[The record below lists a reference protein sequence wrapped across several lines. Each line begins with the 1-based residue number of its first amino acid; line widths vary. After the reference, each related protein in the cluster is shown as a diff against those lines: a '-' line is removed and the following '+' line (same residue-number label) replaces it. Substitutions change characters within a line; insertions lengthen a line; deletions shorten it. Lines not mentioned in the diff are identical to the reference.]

1 MKRVFGLAFIFC
13 LLCNLS
19 IAQPGKLQKTAANPY
34 EAKLKTI
41 TDQVLAVLNGKAPLS
56 NLTGTKVPKAKYGWI
71 EYPAPALAFPGAIDT
86 SLSMKPKWEVT
97 ESKRTWRWSTTLMKY
112 PKGTQTEKLKTELM
126 LLSKAMA
133 KLYPAATRNG
143 EMREADAYE
152 GYTTKDFYI
161 QVYTTYLHTYDAPAY
176 LKVSMSFDMPL
187 KQTREQ
193 MADSLRK
200 DLDKQMA
207 ISYSAKDKIDLI
219 MNWANT
225 LEAIGFDNTAVL
237 SHGTNLFQQVASN
250 DIKLAYAILVEW
262 PRTEDLKTMTAGLSY
277 SQKETIRQ
285 MSRAVLDEYYK
296 TTAKQPEPTEKK
308 TPTPVPVVKQKEETD
323 PCKTEVAALA
333 FRPGHWIY
341 GEGRSAIVFNYNC
354 GIHLYTIAWMNSK
367 GRLEFE
373 SNVSKENL
381 ASRYRLA
388 EGYQANKFILCKDCA
403 GKGYG
408 YGYDRASS
416 YIGSLR
422 IEYNTGNLV
431 RQSCAYCGGK
441 GCMKVN

>member
-1 MKRVFGLAFIFC
+1 MKRVFSLAFIFC
-13 LLCNLS
+13 LLHNLS
-19 IAQPGKLQKTAANPY
+19 IAQPGKLQKAAANPY
-34 EAKLKTI
+34 EANLKKI
-41 TDQVLAVLNGKAPLS
+41 TEQVLAVINGKAPLS
-56 NLTGTKVPKAKYGWI
+56 NLTGTKLPKSKYRSI
-71 EYPAPALAFPGAIDT
+71 DYPAPALAFPNGLDT
-86 SLSMKPKWEVT
+86 NLSMRVKWEGAQGKG
-97 ESKRTWRWSTTLMKY
+97 SWRWNTRLMKY
-112 PKGTQTEKLKTELM
+112 PKGTQTEKLKSELM
-126 LLSKAMA
+126 LLSNAMA
-133 KLYPAATRNG
+133 ALYPTATKKSKMD
-143 EMREADAYE
+143 ETEAWE
-152 GYTTKDFYI
+152 SFTTKDIDVTFF
-161 QVYTTYLHTYDAPAY
+161 TSYLHTYDAPAY
-176 LKVSMSFDMPL
+176 LEMSIYFDLPI

-207 ISYSAKDKIDLI
+207 ITFSAKHKIDIIL
-219 MNWANT
+219 NWSYT
-225 LEAIGFDNTAVL
+225 LEAIGFDKAAVL
-237 SHGTNLFQQVASN
+237 SRSTQLFQQIAST
-250 DIKLAYAILVEW
+250 DIKLAYAMLMEW
-262 PRTEDLKTMTAGLSY
+262 PNADELQTMSAGLS
-277 SQKETIRQ
+277 SGQKEQIRR
-285 MSRAVLDEYYK
+285 MTREVLNAYYNSSSNE
-296 TTAKQPEPTEKK
+296 PEPTVK
-308 TPTPVPVVKQKEETD
+308 TTPKPVVQQNEETD
-323 PCKTEVAALA
+323 PCKNEVAALT

-341 GEGRSAIVFNYNC
+341 GQGRSAIVFNYNC

-373 SNVSKENL
+373 SDVTKESL

-431 RQSCAYCGGK
+431 RQSCANCGGK